1 MSIWLLL
8 LHTEWYARLGLGF
21 AVVNEVGNW
30 GRGGS
35 REWRVE
41 SGVWSV
47 EYGMEYEVQRVLK
60 GVQGSE

>member
-8 LHTEWYARLGLGF
+8 LHTEWYARLGLRF

-30 GRGGS
+30 GRGGV
-35 REWRVE
+35 ERVE
-41 SGVWSV
+41 SGKWSV

-60 GVQGSE
+60 CVQGSE